1 LIHFYKRVHT
11 DNFGDKTDTKAVG
24 REGDLKVRN
33 MKLYIFLVVALV
45 RSGLADNWGD
55 VGDDCVDPKAKC
67 VIRAMDDLIANHV
80 EWDNKTAWV
89 AIMEQFF
96 TEDMIYDTNYNPNAD
111 EMNNSTG
118 IEAWFYAE
126 HIPYNLAF
134 DNVSFSQM
142 IFASE
147 EETAT
152 TTTYAKSQWK
162 GDIGTIPGSE
172 KIGLEVTMRIY
183 DFYIMRGNK
192 IFYNWML
199 LDFVELMYYAG
210 YRVLPKSPLREG
222 WVQAPAA
229 MDGIPAP
236 ISRLVNPMD
245 SLNAKILVEET
256 LLHDIVYG
264 SEASPI
270 WTEDM
275 KWYGPFGI
283 GYASNKQDYE
293 EYYLKPLKEG
303 ISDRQVEI
311 NVLTC
316 EGPYCGVNGF
326 IHGVHSGPWL
336 GEEATN
342 LPIRIRFGFHYR
354 VDVQNKVI
362 PEGYALFDIPDALNQ
377 VGVNLFDR
385 FTPEYAVDGR
395 SIP

>member
-1 LIHFYKRVHT
+1 M
-11 DNFGDKTDTKAVG
+11 G
-24 REGDLKVRN
+24 KVRN
-33 MKLYIFLVVALV
+33 MKLYILLLVTLA
-45 RSGLADNWGD
+45 RSSLADNWGD

-67 VIRAMDDLIANHV
+67 VIREMDDMIANRV
-80 EWDNKTAWV
+80 AWDNKTAWI

-96 TEDMIYDTNYNPNAD
+96 TEDMIYDTNYNPIAD

-152 TTTYAKSQWK
+152 TTTYAKCRWK

-172 KIGLEVTMRIY
+172 KIGVEVTMRIY

-222 WVQAPAA
+222 WVQAPAV

-245 SLNAKILVEET
+245 GPNAKILVEEAI
-256 LLHDIVYG
+256 LHDIVYG
-264 SEASPI
+264 SGPSPL
-270 WTEDM
+270 WTDDM
-275 KWYGPFGI
+275 SWYGPFGI
-283 GYASNKQDYE
+283 GFANNKE
-293 EYYLKPLKEG
+293 EYEMHYLKPLREG
-303 ISDRQVEI
+303 ISERQIEI

-316 EGPYCGVNGF
+316 EGAYCGVNGF

-354 VDVQNKVI
+354 VDVKNKVI
-362 PEGYALFDIPDALNQ
+362 PEGYALFDIPDAMHQ

-385 FTPEYAVDGR
+385 FTPEYAVQDKLYQ
-395 SIP
+395 

>member
-1 LIHFYKRVHT
+1 MRQLAIVLLFLSHYSS
-11 DNFGDKTDTKAVG
+11 G
-24 REGDLKVRN
+24 VR
-33 MKLYIFLVVALV
+33 
-45 RSGLADNWGD
+45 WGD
-55 VGDDCVDPKAKC
+55 VGDACVDPKAKC

-96 TEDMIYDTNYNPNAD
+96 TEDMIYDTNYNPIAD

-118 IEAWFYAE
+118 IEAWFYQE

-152 TTTYAKSQWK
+152 TTTYAKCRWK

-172 KIGLEVTMRIY
+172 KLGEEVTMRIY
-183 DFYIMRGNK
+183 DFYIMREDK

-210 YRVLPKSPLREG
+210 YRVLPESPLREG

-245 SLNAKILVEET
+245 GPSAKILVEEA
-256 LLHDIVYG
+256 LLNDIVYG
-264 SEASPI
+264 TEASHL

-283 GYASNKQDYE
+283 GYAANKE
-293 EYYLKPLKEG
+293 EYETYYLQPLREAF
-303 ISDRQVEI
+303 SDRQVEI

-316 EGPYCGVNGF
+316 EGAYCGVNGF
-326 IHGVHSGPWL
+326 IHGVHTGPWL

-342 LPIRIRFGFHYR
+342 LPIKIRFGFHYR
-354 VDVQNKVI
+354 VDTSKKVI
-362 PEGYALFDIPDALNQ
+362 PEGYAMLDIPGALHE
-377 VGVNLFDR
+377 VGINLFDR
-385 FTPEYAVDGR
+385 FTPEYAVDN
-395 SIP
+395 

>member
-1 LIHFYKRVHT
+1 MMLRILI
-11 DNFGDKTDTKAVG
+11 
-24 REGDLKVRN
+24 
-33 MKLYIFLVVALV
+33 I
-45 RSGLADNWGD
+45 GLTLLSSPSLGSTWGD

-67 VIRAMDDLIANHV
+67 VIREMDDMIANRV
-80 EWDNKTAWV
+80 AWDNKTAWI
-89 AIMEQFF
+89 AIMQQFF
-96 TEDMIYDTNYNPNAD
+96 TEDMIYDTNYNPND
-111 EMNNSTG
+111 EELNNSTG
-118 IEAWFYAE
+118 IEDWFYQE

-134 DNVSFSQM
+134 DNVTFNQL

-152 TTTYAKSQWK
+152 TTTYGKGRWK

-172 KIGLEVTMRIY
+172 AFGTEVTMRIY
-183 DFYIMRGNK
+183 DFYIMREDK

-222 WVQAPAA
+222 WIQAPAA

-245 SLNAKILVEET
+245 GPNAKILVEEA
-256 LLHDIVYG
+256 LLYDIVYG
-264 SEASPI
+264 DGPSDLWA
-270 WTEDM
+270 EDM

-283 GYASNKQDYE
+283 GFASNKEEYE
-293 EYYLKPLKEG
+293 TYYLKPLREG
-303 ISDRQVEI
+303 ISGRRVEI

-326 IHGVHSGPWL
+326 IHGVHDGPWL
-336 GEEATN
+336 GEEATG

-354 VDVQNKVI
+354 VDLQHKMI
-362 PEGYALFDIPDALNQ
+362 PEGYALFDIPDALHQ
-377 VGVNLFDR
+377 VGVDLFSR
-385 FTPEYAVDGR
+385 FTPEYAVDGK
-395 SIP
+395 I